1 MSLFAISDLHLS
13 TDKQTDKSMEVF
25 GRRWDDYMN
34 RIKRNWERL
43 ITPEDTV
50 VIPGDISWGLSLEEA
65 VSDLKFIDALPGRK
79 ILGKGNHD
87 FWWTTMR
94 KHSELFQR
102 EGITTIDFLFN
113 NAQKAGRFA
122 IAGSRGWYHDE
133 DAKNQPDNAN
143 FDKLTAREALR
154 LRTSLKA
161 ASELISSGECEEL
174 AVFTHFPP
182 FWNGKA
188 SESLIDV
195 LNEFEVKRLYFGHI
209 HGNYTLAPSFEYGGI
224 EMVMISA
231 DFLDFTPKFI
241 GS

>member
-65 VSDLKFIDALPGRK
+65 VSDLKFIDALPGHK

-133 DAKNQPDNAN
+133 DAKNQPDNAD